1 MNNEKLEAG
10 LASDLNRELDCVFDY
25 GKRTGVPFLKLIK
38 IKKHKAY
45 KVMWSEGCLTCYDH
59 FNFKQAIGNRL
70 DDELVILWNNA
81 RNRLGKKAEF
91 LHGGVSGCMIHIPYD
106 LALSVFNVIKERF
119 SSALKEI

>member
-25 GKRTGVPFLKLIK
+25 GKRTGVPCLKLWK
-38 IKKHKAY
+38 IKKR
-45 KVMWSEGCLTCYDH
+45 KVYCVLWSEGTLTCYDH